1 MTNTFLDNYT
11 VEDIIEQSMQFKNE
25 AAGRKWAERVLKEK
39 AEREEELKALA
50 EQRKKNEEYRRF
62 SIKESKEER
71 INRTDKQKMHTCKLM
86 ATKHDLDLDELIKIQ
101 KDACDEYNRNHEPE
115 EEIVI
120 DFGFEEMV
128 R

>member
-1 MTNTFLDNYT
+1 MTNIFLDNYS
-11 VEDIIEQSMQFKNE
+11 VEDIIKYSKTFKDE
-25 AAGRKWAERVLKEK
+25 TAGRKWAERVLKEK
-39 AEREEELKALA
+39 ADREVELERQA
-50 EQRKKNEEYRRF
+50 EQRKKNEKYRRF
-62 SIKESKEER
+62 SINESKEER
-71 INRTDKQKMHTCKLM
+71 INRTDKQKMHTCRLM

-101 KDACDEYNRNHEPE
+101 KDVCDEYNRNHEPE